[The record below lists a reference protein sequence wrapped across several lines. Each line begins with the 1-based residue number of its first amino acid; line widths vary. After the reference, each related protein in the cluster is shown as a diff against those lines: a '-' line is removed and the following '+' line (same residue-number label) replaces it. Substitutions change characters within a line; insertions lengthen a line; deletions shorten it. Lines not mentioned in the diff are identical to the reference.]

1 VNEKQ
6 IYTHNGLMGNMRNDV
21 VWKGVHQ
28 SGWYPSRYGKTKKK
42 ATMLEARAVG
52 RDGEKPNERF
62 KTCGKIG
69 ILGGDVCRNG
79 NATRFCN
86 AMRK

>member
-1 VNEKQ
+1 MVPFTLWE
-6 IYTHNGLMGNMRNDV
+6 D
-21 VWKGVHQ
+21 
-28 SGWYPSRYGKTKKK
+28 KKK